1 MKEREKFGSRL
12 GFILVSAGCAVGLG
26 NVWKFPY
33 ICGENGGAA
42 FVLIYLVFLAI
53 LGFPI
58 MCAEFTVGR
67 GSGKGA
73 ARAFEELETKGSKWH
88 HFKWVSILGSYIL
101 MAFYTMVAGWM
112 LYYAWREASGS
123 LAGLEPDE
131 VSGAFGTMLS
141 QPGTMTIWMI
151 VAVLL
156 SFGVCVLG
164 LQKGVEK
171 ITKVMMALLLIL
183 IVVLAV
189 HSLVLP
195 NASEGVKF
203 YMVPNLDAIKSR
215 GLGPVI
221 FDAMTHAFFTL
232 SVGIGAMEIF
242 GSYLKKDRTIGGEAV
257 NIILLDTFVALMAG
271 FIIIPA
277 CFAYGVAPGA
287 GPSLLFITLPNIFNH
302 MAGGRIWGT
311 AFFVFMS
318 FAALSTVIAVFEN
331 IIAFYIDL
339 KGFSRKKVVAGNV
352 IFMILLSLPAVLG
365 FNKLATFQPIGP
377 GSSIMDLEDF
387 LVSYNLLPLGS
398 MIFVLFCTKKGVIKK
413 TLLEQYSRPRQNGV
427 NAITI
432 REDDSVI
439 EVRMTNGNN
448 EIIIANRNGRAI
460 RFHEAAVRV
469 MGRTATGVR
478 GITLDNDGQDEVVGM
493 ICIKDLETESVMV
506 VSEQGYGKRSEIEDY
521 RKTNRGGKGVKTMN
535 ITEKTGKLVTIK
547 SVTDEND
554 LMIINKSGITIRLK
568 VADVRIMGRATQ
580 GVRLINLEK
589 RNDQIGS
596 VCKVMTESLEDEIP
610 AEEAEG
616 TIVSDPNA
624 DVPDIDDAADV
635 NENESNNEI
644 EE

>member
-88 HFKWVSILGSYIL
+88 HFKWVSIVGSYIL

-123 LAGLEPDE
+123 LAGLEPDD

-189 HSLVLP
+189 Q
-195 NASEGVKF
+195 
-203 YMVPNLDAIKSR
+203 
-215 GLGPVI
+215 
-221 FDAMTHAFFTL
+221 
-232 SVGIGAMEIF
+232 IF

-365 FNKLATFQPIGP
+365 FNKLAAFQPIGP

-398 MIFVLFCTKKGVIKK
+398 MIFVLFCTKK
-413 TLLEQYSRPRQNGV
+413 NGWGWEGFRKE
-427 NAITI
+427 A
-432 REDDSVI
+432 
-439 EVRMTNGNN
+439 N
-448 EIIIANRNGRAI
+448 EGKGPKLPEWLRFYMSYILPAIIIVVYLKGYYDIFKPKGTGYLVGWMIFACVLLLAIFGIANYKK
-460 RFHEAAVRV
+460 
-469 MGRTATGVR
+469 
-478 GITLDNDGQDEVVGM
+478 
-493 ICIKDLETESVMV
+493 KD
-506 VSEQGYGKRSEIEDY
+506 
-521 RKTNRGGKGVKTMN
+521 
-535 ITEKTGKLVTIK
+535 
-547 SVTDEND
+547 
-554 LMIINKSGITIRLK
+554 
-568 VADVRIMGRATQ
+568 A
-580 GVRLINLEK
+580 
-589 RNDQIGS
+589 
-596 VCKVMTESLEDEIP
+596 
-610 AEEAEG
+610 
-616 TIVSDPNA
+616 
-624 DVPDIDDAADV
+624 
-635 NENESNNEI
+635 
-644 EE
+644 